1 MALQDL
7 TPQLRTR
14 LSRLERVV
22 GLFVLVA
29 SVLLLA
35 GLGFYIYQTAHRK
48 GWFLRKLPYFT
59 FARSAAGLKVGQPV
73 KLMGLDVGEITDI
86 QPQEPGSWYDM
97 FIAFRVKEP
106 YDGYLWEDSRAR
118 IGAADFLGNRTIEVT
133 KGTNGPP
140 TYLFRP
146 YREVALSEVD
156 ALLGGGPV
164 LLVDEIYD
172 DTKKGV
178 LAKPMQPLTPE
189 VLQKILDARSVTT
202 LRVIEGTNSTKL
214 PTGIW
219 NEREGRYD
227 VFGWDRETR
236 KGYFLTPDESPAL
249 TERLETEVNT
259 VETALP
265 NVLSLTNQL
274 SRLLANA
281 ANAAGHADDVLTS
294 AHPVVTNLNE
304 LTAQFTLIARHLS
317 DPNGSLGQW
326 LIPTNVSPQLTQT
339 LFSAN
344 AVLTNANAQLTEL
357 ARDLDQTIENLAQL
371 TGNLH
376 KQVDANPQLVRHI
389 ARLIIDVDDMVQG
402 LKRHWLLR
410 SAFRQPA
417 SEKSAPP
424 PQRPRSQSPKDE
436 RK

>member
-22 GLFVLVA
+22 GLFVLIA
-29 SVLLLA
+29 SLLLVA
-35 GLGFYIYQTAHRK
+35 GLAFYVYQTALRK

-59 FARSAAGLKVGQPV
+59 FVRSAAGLKVGQKI

-86 QPQEPGSWYDM
+86 QPQPPGSWYDM
-97 FIAFRVKEP
+97 FIAFRIVEP

-133 KGTNGPP
+133 KGTNGAP

-146 YREVALSEVD
+146 YREVAVGDVE

-164 LLVDEIYD
+164 LLVDEVYD
-172 DTKKGV
+172 DTKTNV
-178 LAKPMQPLTPE
+178 VARPMQPLTSE
-189 VLQKILDARSVTT
+189 VLQKIVDARSVAT
-202 LRVIEGTNSTKL
+202 LRIIEGTNSTKI

-219 NEREGRYD
+219 NERDGRYE
-227 VFGWDRETR
+227 VFGWERETR

-249 TERLETEVNT
+249 TERLETVVNT

-265 NVLSLTNQL
+265 NVLSLTNEL
-274 SRLLANA
+274 RRVLANA
-281 ANAAGHADDVLTS
+281 ASAAGHADDVLTS
-294 AHPVVTNLNE
+294 AHPLVTNLHE
-304 LTAQFTLIARHLS
+304 LTTQLTLIARNVS

-326 LIPTNVSPQLTQT
+326 LIPTNLSPQLSQT
-339 LFSAN
+339 VTSAN

-357 ARDLDQTIENLAQL
+357 ARGLDQTIDNLAKI

-376 KQVDANPQLVRHI
+376 NQVNANPQLVRQVS
-389 ARLIIDVDDMVQG
+389 RLIIDVDDMVQG

-417 SEKSAPP
+417 SEKPP
-424 PQRPRSQSPKDE
+424 PNERRRNLSPKDE